1 MNHYQR
7 RALQK
12 KRRPK
17 TIAGMTVAMLAE
29 LNPDQLEKA
38 EQWEVVKLYEAV
50 GCKVISFSQPRA
62 TMQTEGIP
70 DLRVYCERKGL
81 SWWQECKRPNG
92 GRQSDAQL
100 DFQIMAERC
109 GEIYILG
116 GFREA
121 YAHLQQIGVI
131 LL

>member
-1 MNHYQR
+1 MNRHQR
-7 RALQK
+7 RALRE
-12 KRRPK
+12 KRRAK
-17 TIAGMTVAMLAE
+17 AAAGITLAV
-29 LNPDQLEKA
+29 LADPDPDRLEKA

-81 SWWQECKRPNG
+81 SWWQECKRPIG